1 MPRSGVDRGSAA
13 RFVALGGIWGS
24 SFLFIKVA
32 LEGLTPTQVV
42 LGRLGTGAVVLVLAL
57 VIRGGTWPR
66 EGRLWAHLA
75 VLAVVANVLPFFL
88 FAWGEQ
94 RVTSALAGVLN
105 GATPLLT
112 MVIGLVVVPEERTSA
127 LRFAGLIA
135 GFGGVVVIMAPW
147 QSGALEGA
155 LSGKLACLGAAAC
168 YGMSFTYTRRF
179 VTGRGVESHSLA
191 AGQIVVATAL
201 AVLITPVV
209 ARDAPSLT
217 GPVVFAVLAL
227 GAGGTGVAYLLYYRL
242 IHDVGATTASMVT
255 YVIPVVAVVLGVVV
269 RDEPITAN
277 VVAGAAIV
285 IAAVALAEGRWAR
298 RRTVAAV
305 SSP

>member
-1 MPRSGVDRGSAA
+1 M
-13 RFVALGGIWGS
+13 
-24 SFLFIKVA
+24 
-32 LEGLTPTQVV
+32 
-42 LGRLGTGAVVLVLAL
+42 
-57 VIRGGTWPR
+57 
-66 EGRLWAHLA
+66 
-75 VLAVVANVLPFFL
+75 VANVLPFFL

-112 MVIGLVVVPEERTSA
+112 MLIGLVVVPEERAT
-127 LRFAGLIA
+127 LVRVVGLVA

-155 LSGKLACLGAAAC
+155 LGGKLACLGAAAC

-191 AGQIVVATAL
+191 AGQIVLATAL
-201 AVLITPVV
+201 AAVITPVV

-217 GPVVFAVLAL
+217 GPVVGAVLAL

-255 YVIPVVAVVLGVVV
+255 YVIPVVAVVRASWCGTSRHRQRGCRGGDCDRRGALAEDGGRDRVRSPRSAHHEAGGAVHVANGDGDAHPLAAHRRLDALGLRPRAAAVGV
-269 RDEPITAN
+269 AA
-277 VVAGAAIV
+277 VVAGAARPADV
-285 IAAVALAEGRWAR
+285 DGDG
-298 RRTVAAV
+298 
-305 SSP
+305 

>member
-24 SFLFIKVA
+24 SFLFIKEA

-42 LGRLGTGAVVLVLAL
+42 LGRLGAGAVVLVLAL
-57 VIRGGTWPR
+57 VIRRGRWPR

-75 VLAVVANVLPFFL
+75 LLAVVANVLPFFL

-112 MVIGLVVVPEERTSA
+112 MLIGLVVVPEERATVV
-127 LRFAGLIA
+127 RFAGLVA

-155 LSGKLACLGAAAC
+155 LGGKLACLGAAAC
-168 YGMSFTYTRRF
+168 YGVSFTYTRRF

-191 AGQIVVATAL
+191 AGQIVLATAL
-201 AVLITPVV
+201 AAVITPVV
-209 ARDAPSLT
+209 ARDAPALT
-217 GPVVFAVLAL
+217 GPVVGAVLAL

-242 IHDVGATTASMVT
+242 IQDVGATTASMVT

-269 RDEPITAN
+269 RDEPVTAN
-277 VVAGAAIV
+277 VVVGAAIV

-298 RRTVAAV
+298 PRTVAAV